1 MGPSDA
7 LQAVSMIQPRMV
19 IPMHYNT
26 FPPITQ
32 DADAFA
38 EQVRKAGF
46 EAQILAPGEAYTI

>member
-32 DADAFA
+32 DADAFLDS
-38 EQVRKAGF
+38 RYF
-46 EAQILAPGEAYTI
+46 LLT